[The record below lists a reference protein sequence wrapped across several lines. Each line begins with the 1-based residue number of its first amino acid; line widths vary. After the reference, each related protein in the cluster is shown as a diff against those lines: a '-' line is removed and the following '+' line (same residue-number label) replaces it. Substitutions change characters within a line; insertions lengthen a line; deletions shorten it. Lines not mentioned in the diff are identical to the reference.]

1 MIKTFIAGLAGLL
14 LSMPVCA
21 APKLSSGSVVRVQAG
36 SIEGGWHQG
45 RLHLDAQ
52 KCWMVK
58 LDKPTR
64 DQYTMLA
71 LIVVNQLEV
80 ASNGSWSA
88 VGVGPIL
95 QAQPAVCREYAN
107 D

>member
-21 APKLSSGSVVRVQAG
+21 APKLSTGTVVRIQAG

-58 LDKPTR
+58 LDQPTR

-71 LIVVNQLEV
+71 LIVVDQLEI
-80 ASNGSWSA
+80 ASNGTWAA
-88 VGVGPIL
+88 VGVSPIL
-95 QAQPAVCREYAN
+95 QTQPAVCREYAN